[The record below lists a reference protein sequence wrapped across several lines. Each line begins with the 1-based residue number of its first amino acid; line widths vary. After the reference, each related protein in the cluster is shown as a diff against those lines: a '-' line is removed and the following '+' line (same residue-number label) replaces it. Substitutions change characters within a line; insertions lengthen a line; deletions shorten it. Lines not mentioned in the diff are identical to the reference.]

1 MRVTQVFRKG
11 LQGSLIVL
19 MAIGSLHAGAA
30 DSYYR
35 WLDSRGNPVHSDRP
49 PSAGIDYE
57 VISTSSGLK
66 RVVPGERGA
75 VPAEVKPRVGNEF
88 KPEPRR
94 AETTSFKNPEICASS
109 RKNLTTL
116 KTHARLQVRDDQ
128 GDLAYISDA
137 ERLRLMN
144 EAESLI
150 ERYCE

>member
-1 MRVTQVFRKG
+1 MQQVFCKG

-19 MAIGSLHAGAA
+19 LAAGSLHVGAA
-30 DSYYR
+30 DNYYR
-35 WLDSRGNPVHSDRP
+35 WLDNRGNPVHSDRP
-49 PSAGIDYE
+49 PPAGIDYE

-94 AETTSFKNPEICASS
+94 TEATSFKNPEICASA
-109 RKNLTTL
+109 RKNLNTL
-116 KTHARLQVRDDQ
+116 KTHARLQVRDNQ
-128 GDLAYISDA
+128 GDMAYISDE

-144 EAESLI
+144 EAQSLI
-150 ERYCE
+150 DQYCE